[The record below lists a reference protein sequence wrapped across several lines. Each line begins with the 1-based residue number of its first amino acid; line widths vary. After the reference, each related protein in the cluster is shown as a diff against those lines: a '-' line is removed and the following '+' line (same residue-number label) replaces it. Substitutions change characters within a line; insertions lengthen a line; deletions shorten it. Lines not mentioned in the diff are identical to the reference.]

1 MSDPAGPQASKPSTL
16 QKSVQA
22 TKESVLPGSANKCPS
37 CDKAGLTFLVTQY
50 AALPP
55 QWYRPGESDWVQEA
69 AAYDQNGYLRGRPLK
84 SSQYVLRR
92 LRQGWLY
99 VWYPATRL
107 WEVYRVQSG
116 GRLLRMAPDLM
127 HAMGIGDP
135 ACKRFASLPDAMLLT
150 IENPQKHDQVW
161 IGFSDAR
168 WTAKV
173 RASVAKDPAA
183 AHMKKIT
190 PKAITQST
198 VMANMGPMQLIGA
211 GVLASAVVGFQKR
224 AAKQT
229 LTREAY
235 VRPEP
240 EDESRLFR
248 VMQTNNAP
256 WKIEGM
262 LLPLE
267 DDIGI
272 ATQLNFFRNCALA
285 DIMGN
290 TDGKGTAYTQ
300 AERDKMVTAG
310 LIETLPVGEHADD
323 VKKHLDVKAYEGFLE
338 KYHRCQ
344 DSSDDFD
351 NRSRDYVSWITFT
364 AQRGHASLF
373 DPQDKEVAAHLG
385 DCVADMYEGCGL
397 TKREFDE
404 VLHPQ
409 LAFDVGAAGALLWR
423 GVAANQED
431 LLGLFKSG
439 AGKGSETVKQQSEVR
454 EQVAF
459 LQEVR
464 KLRAEAMELNE
475 ESAHRLLST
484 IGSRARQL
492 LKADRKLYRQ
502 TFRRIQAVALT
513 VDDLA
518 TLEVPAEGG
527 VNGLLRFLRR
537 TNENAKGLSIGT
549 SKTSYNRPLPAAD
562 LPAHAQGAGGK
573 VMTAIPKNQEDLGEY
588 LEVLAKQWPKGKPMP
603 AEFGKIAELA
613 GAGSDVPKHR
623 LLEAEEEHFRAV
635 TPAVYGGASAF
646 LGILKLFALRQSI
659 SELGVELGELRSG
672 EVHWTKLAKAVAEV
686 AAPALGVWQA
696 TYEVRY
702 SAAQIAAKGAKSSEY
717 FRMVRVA
724 GRLSGLVSII
734 EGALAIWDARSLWK
748 EGDTGAAATKFGAG
762 LGSAGSGLAYYAYT
776 RMVANA
782 GIRAAA
788 NAVAHGE
795 AAEIAAGMAAT
806 AEAGAVGAEV
816 SVEVPPVAMWL
827 GIASAGLL
835 LTSWI
840 LDFWSSHLVTSP
852 IQKWAD
858 RSLLG
863 LRTNKWGHSFNDTKQ
878 QLDALLRIYYSVKL
892 EKASLF
898 ASNALE
904 VRTPVFGPTAELA
917 VEVKAPKSNAII
929 GRFSIRS
936 MDFPAAKQETE
947 LENHLKGT
955 AGSNVHAQVKRD
967 EQGIALMIWI
977 GNAKSAE
984 DNESRNRWLNVLS
997 PVGGAGVAL
1006 WTGLPSAEVRYWP
1019 DRATYPDFYVD
1030 GRSAE
1035 EASEAE
1041 EGEKPE
1047 KGESKSERA
1056 HEHE

>member
-1 MSDPAGPQASKPSTL
+1 MSDPAKPTTL
-16 QKSVQA
+16 QKSLQA
-22 TKESVLPGSANKCPS
+22 AKESVVPGGSTKCPS

-55 QWYRPGESDWVQEA
+55 QWYRPGQSDWVQEA
-69 AAYDQNGYLRGRPLK
+69 APYDQNGYLRSRPLK

-99 VWYPATRL
+99 VYYPAGKL
-107 WEVYRVQSG
+107 WECYRVQSG

-127 HAMGIGDP
+127 HAMGVGDS
-135 ACKRFASLPDAMLLT
+135 ACKRFASIPESMLLT

-211 GVLASAVVGFQKR
+211 GVLSAAVVGFQKR

-229 LTREAY
+229 LTSEAY
-235 VRPEP
+235 VRPQP
-240 EDESRLFR
+240 EDESRLFQ
-248 VMQTNNAP
+248 VMKTNNAP
-256 WKIEGM
+256 WKIDGM

-323 VKKHLDVKAYEGFLE
+323 VKKHLDVKAYETFLQ

-344 DSSDDFD
+344 DASDDFD

-364 AQRGHASLF
+364 AQRGHTSLF

-397 TKREFDE
+397 TKREFDD

-409 LAFDVGAAGALLWR
+409 LAMDVGATSALLWR
-423 GVAANQED
+423 GIAANQEE
-431 LLGLFKSG
+431 LIAKLKASALGFSS
-439 AGKGSETVKQQSEVR
+439 KGLESAKQKIELKEQIQYLKEIR
-454 EQVAF
+454 E
-459 LQEVR
+459 LDD
-464 KLRAEAMELNE
+464 KAMKLNE
-475 ESAHRLLST
+475 ASAQRLLNV

-492 LKADRKLYRQ
+492 MKADPKLYRQ
-502 TFRRIQAVALT
+502 TFRRMQAVALT
-513 VDDLA
+513 
-518 TLEVPAEGG
+518 AEDVAALQVSVQGG
-527 VNGLLRFLRR
+527 VKGMMRLLRR
-537 TNENAKGLSIGT
+537 TNERAKGLSIAT
-549 SKTSYNRPLPAAD
+549 AKSPNNRPLPAAD
-562 LPAHAQGAGGK
+562 LSDNAKKVGGK
-573 VMTAIPKNQEDLGEY
+573 VMTTIPKSREELGEY
-588 LEVLAKQWPKGKPMP
+588 LEVLGHQWPKNKPMP
-603 AEFGKIAELA
+603 PELVNLAKLMDVEDAIPEHKVLEF
-613 GAGSDVPKHR
+613 
-623 LLEAEEEHFRAV
+623 EEEHFHAV
-635 TPAVYGGASAF
+635 TPGVYGAASAVMGVMR
-646 LGILKLFALRQSI
+646 LWSLRQSI
-659 SELGVELGELRSG
+659 NELGVELGELRSG
-672 EVHWTKLAKAVAEV
+672 EAQWTNLAKAVAEV

-696 TYEVRY
+696 SFEVRY
-702 SAAQIAAKGAKSSEY
+702 SAGQILARGAKSSEY
-717 FRMVRVA
+717 FRMVGAA
-724 GRLSGLVSII
+724 GRLSFAVSIV
-734 EGALAIWDARSLWK
+734 EGLLSYSEGNKLVR
-748 EGDTGAAATKFGAG
+748 EGDQVAGGLKIGAAWASGA
-762 LGSAGSGLAYYAYT
+762 SGLNYYLYT

-782 GIRAAA
+782 GLRAAA
-788 NAVAHGE
+788 SAVSHGE
-795 AAEIAAGMAAT
+795 AAEIAAGLATSAEVGAA
-806 AEAGAVGAEV
+806 GAEV
-816 SVEVPPVAMWL
+816 SAEVPPVAMWL
-827 GIASAGLL
+827 GIASAAALFA
-835 LTSWI
+835 SWA
-840 LDFWSSHLVTSP
+840 LDFASSHFVTSP

-863 LRTNKWGHSFNDTKQ
+863 LRSGKWGHPFAATKP
-878 QLDALLRIYYSVKL
+878 QLDALLKIYYSVKL

-898 ASNALE
+898 SSNALE
-904 VRTPVFGPTAELA
+904 VTTPVFGPSSEL
-917 VEVKAPKSNAII
+917 VVDVKAPGSNSII
-929 GRFSIRS
+929 GRFAIKSA
-936 MDFPAAKQETE
+936 DFPPSSKEIE
-947 LENHLKGT
+947 LENQFKGR
-955 AGSNVHAQVKRD
+955 AGKSVHAQVKRE

-977 GNAKSAE
+977 GSARTAD
-984 DNESRNRWLNVLS
+984 DNQSRNRWLNVLA
-997 PVGGAGVAL
+997 PVAGAGVAL

-1019 DRATYPDFYVD
+1019 DRATYPDFFVD

-1035 EASEAE
+1035 EASEGEEAKAPAHGE
-1041 EGEKPE
+1041 SRSEGE
-1047 KGESKSERA
+1047 

>member
-1 MSDPAGPQASKPSTL
+1 MSDPAKPTTL
-16 QKSVQA
+16 QKSLQA
-22 TKESVLPGSANKCPS
+22 AKENVVPGGSTKCPS

-55 QWYRPGESDWVQEA
+55 QWYRPGQSDWVQEA
-69 AAYDQNGYLRGRPLK
+69 APYDQNGYLRSRPLK

-99 VWYPATRL
+99 VYYPAGKL
-107 WEVYRVQSG
+107 WECYRVQSG

-127 HAMGIGDP
+127 HAMGVGDS
-135 ACKRFASLPDAMLLT
+135 ACKRFASVPESMLLT

-211 GVLASAVVGFQKR
+211 GVLSAAVVGFQKR
-224 AAKQT
+224 PARQT
-229 LTREAY
+229 LTSEAY
-235 VRPEP
+235 VRPQP
-240 EDESRLFR
+240 EDESRLFQ
-248 VMQTNNAP
+248 VMKTNNAP
-256 WKIEGM
+256 WKIEGL

-290 TDGKGTAYTQ
+290 TDAKGTAYTQ

-323 VKKHLDVKAYEGFLE
+323 VKKHLDVKAYETFLE

-344 DSSDDFD
+344 DASDDFD

-364 AQRGHASLF
+364 AQRGHTSLF

-423 GVAANQED
+423 GVAANQDE

-439 AGKGSETVKQQSEVR
+439 AGKGVESVKQQSEVR

-464 KLRAEAMELNE
+464 KLKAEAMELNE
-475 ESAHRLLST
+475 ASAHRLLST

-492 LKADRKLYRQ
+492 LKTDRKLYRQ
-502 TFRRIQAVALT
+502 TFRRMQAVALT
-513 VDDLA
+513 VDDVA
-518 TLEVPAEGG
+518 TLQVPVSGG

-537 TNENAKGLSIGT
+537 TNENAKGLSLGT
-549 SKTSYNRPLPAAD
+549 SKTAYNRPLPATD
-562 LPAHAQGAGGK
+562 LPAHAQGTGAK

-588 LEVLAKQWPKGKPMP
+588 LEVLARQWPKGQPMP
-603 AEFGKIAELA
+603 PEFGKLAELA
-613 GAGSDVPKHR
+613 GAGEDVPKRR
-623 LLEAEEEHFRAV
+623 LLEAEEEHFRAT
-635 TPAVYGGASAF
+635 TPAIYGSASAI
-646 LGILKLFALRQSI
+646 LGILKLFALRESI

-672 EVHWTKLAKAVAEV
+672 EAHWAKLAKAVAEV

-696 TYEVRY
+696 SYEVRY
-702 SAAQIAAKGAKSSEY
+702 SLSQIAGKGAKSAEY
-717 FRMVRVA
+717 FRMVAIA
-724 GRLSGLVSII
+724 GRLSFAVSVV
-734 EGALAIWDARSLWK
+734 EGALGITEGRALRK
-748 EGDTGAAATKFGAG
+748 EGDQAAGDLKIGAG
-762 LGSAGSGLAYYAYT
+762 ASSVASGLSYYVYT

-782 GIRAAA
+782 GLRAAA
-788 NAVAHGE
+788 SAMAHGE
-795 AAEIAAGMAAT
+795 AAEIAAGLAAT
-806 AEAGAVGAEV
+806 AEVGAAGAEV

-827 GIASAGLL
+827 GIASASLL
-835 LTSWI
+835 FASWV
-840 LDFWSSHLVTSP
+840 LDFWSSRLVTSP
-852 IQKWAD
+852 LQKWAD
-858 RSLLG
+858 RTLLG
-863 LRTNKWGHSFNDTKQ
+863 SRTNKWGHSFSSTKQ
-878 QLDALLRIYYSVKL
+878 QLDALLRIFYSVKL
-892 EKASLF
+892 EKATLF
-898 ASNALE
+898 SRNALE

-917 VEVKAPKSNAII
+917 VDVKAPKSNAII
-929 GRFSIRS
+929 GRFSIKS
-936 MDFPAAKQETE
+936 ADFRASKEEIE
-947 LENHLKGT
+947 LENHVKG
-955 AGSNVHAQVKRD
+955 AVGVSVHAQVKRAD
-967 EQGIALMIWI
+967 EGIGVMIWI
-977 GNAKSAE
+977 GSAKSAD

-997 PVGGAGVAL
+997 PIGGAGVAL

-1019 DRATYPDFYVD
+1019 DRATYPDFFVD

-1035 EASEAE
+1035 EASEGE
-1041 EGEKPE
+1041 EGEGPE
-1047 KGESKSERA
+1047 KGETKPEGA
-1056 HEHE
+1056 HEHG